1 MKGSDPMSNILGI
14 ISIFFIPSFITV
26 ILIYGLKK
34 RIPIYD
40 VFITGAKDG
49 LNTCI
54 EILPFIIGIFIAIEA
69 LTSSGAMDFI
79 QSTAAPLF
87 EVFHVPEELISL
99 IMLRPVSGSGS
110 LVVVERIMTEYGPD
124 SFVGRAAAVMAGS
137 CETVFY
143 VLALYFGVTSVKKM
157 RHAFSAGLI
166 GYIAGVIASV
176 YICLF
181 M

>member
-1 MKGSDPMSNILGI
+1 MKGSALMSDILAIVSI
-14 ISIFFIPSFITV
+14 IFIPAFITL

-54 EILPFIIGIFIAIEA
+54 DILPFIIGIFVAIEA
-69 LTSSGAMDFI
+69 LTSSGAMAFI
-79 QSTAAPLF
+79 QMTAAPLF

-110 LVVVERIMTEYGPD
+110 LVVVERIMSEHGPD
-124 SFVGRAAAVMAGS
+124 SYIGRAAAVMAGS

-166 GYIAGVIASV
+166 GYIVGVFVSV
-176 YICLF
+176 YIC
-181 M
+181 MIM